1 MHIRSTLTTAALAL
15 AITASMVPAALAQ
28 ADFHTRDTSKTSDK
42 KPAKDD
48 APAMFP
54 QATRVAPEGSASV
67 SLGKPINDLLALVN
81 ARGHEDEALATGE
94 KLAASPDAKPFDLAY
109 IYEAMGYASLNK
121 NDTAK
126 GIDYLQKSIGENT
139 LPNNDQY
146 QNMLLIARTQIKAG
160 QSDAGLTTLARV
172 VAETKQD
179 KPEYDGLRGSAAYAK
194 KDYAAAAPALQKAV
208 DGSTKPD
215 TAMQQM
221 LMASYFELKQPD
233 RAEKIAQEI
242 LHAHPDDKTSIMN
255 LATVYQQAQQP
266 DKAAALLD
274 DARKRGLLTTAEDYR
289 GLYALYSN
297 IKGRENDSAA
307 VINEGLQKG
316 ILKPGAEV
324 YTVLGEDYYF
334 TNQIPQAID
343 AYKKADAASTDGEAA
358 LTLAKIYS
366 NQGQA
371 SEAKAAAERG
381 LQKGVKRPAE
391 AHGIIDRAGGAA
403 KKAASKK

>member
-1 MHIRSTLTTAALAL
+1 MQIRSTFKTAALSL
-15 AITASMVPAALAQ
+15 AIAVCMVPAAFAQ
-28 ADFHTRDTSKTSDK
+28 ADFHTRDASKTATK
-42 KPAKDD
+42 KQAKDD
-48 APAMFP
+48 TAALFP
-54 QATRVAPEGSASV
+54 NATRAEPEGSVSP

-81 ARGHEDEALATGE
+81 VRGHEDEVLATGE
-94 KLAASPDAKPFDLAY
+94 KLAASPDAKPYDLAY
-109 IYEAMGYASLNK
+109 IYEALGYACLNK

-146 QNMLLIARTQIKAG
+146 QLMLLIARAQIKAG
-160 QSDAGLTTLARV
+160 QSDAGLATLARV

-221 LMASYFELKQPD
+221 LMASYLELKQPA
-233 RAEKIAQEI
+233 RAEKLGEDI
-242 LHAHPDDKTSIMN
+242 LHAHPGDKDAIMN
-255 LATVYQQAQQP
+255 LVTVYQQAGHT
-266 DKAAALLD
+266 DKAVALLD
-274 DARKRGLLTTAEDYR
+274 DTRKSGQLKDPEGYR
-289 GLYALYSN
+289 TLYVLYSK
-297 IKGRENDSAA
+297 ITGHEKDSIA

-316 ILKPGAEV
+316 VLQPSAEV
-324 YTVLGEDYYF
+324 YTVLADDYYF

-343 AYKKADAASTDGEAA
+343 AYKKADAASTNGEAA
-358 LTLAKIYS
+358 LNLAKIYN

-371 SEAKAAAERG
+371 AEAKATAERA
-381 LQKGVKRPAE
+381 LQKGVKRPEE
-391 AHGIIDRAGGAA
+391 ARVIIDHAGTATRKPG
-403 KKAASKK
+403 KKK